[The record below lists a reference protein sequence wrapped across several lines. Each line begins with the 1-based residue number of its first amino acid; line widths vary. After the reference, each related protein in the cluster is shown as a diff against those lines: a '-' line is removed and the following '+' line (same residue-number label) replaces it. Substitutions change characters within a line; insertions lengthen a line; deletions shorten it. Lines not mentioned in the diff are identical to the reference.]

1 MSRLARPIP
10 GILLL
15 TLVAVLALAV
25 ACGPAATPTPTAA
38 PVPTATPTK
47 APVATATPTTAP
59 VPTATPT
66 AAPTPTVK
74 PTEGLFYM
82 KAIDH
87 DKAKYGG
94 TLKLAAHGPPSMFD
108 IYASG
113 TIANVGAQSPMYDL
127 LVRQDPRD
135 PANLPVV
142 PSLATSWKISADG
155 SSYTFKLR
163 EGVKFHDG
171 TDFDAEDVKATFQ
184 RIVFPPANLVS
195 LRLLPIKE
203 LVVNDRYSIE
213 MKLSEPRD
221 SYTFLASLAG
231 GWNVITS
238 KEVLDKYAGD
248 LKSVDNFPGTGP
260 FVYKQRTTESWEQVK
275 NPNYWNP
282 SAPYVDRITHIWL
295 KAWTPEL
302 AAALLGG
309 QVDWGMWLDP
319 TAYQKVKARN
329 DMAGLIW
336 TAPNLGSWIGFNN
349 EREPFNDAR
358 VRRALHLALDQDAL
372 SKITQEFDPTQQLSD
387 WLPPPYGKSYQELM
401 KEYPYAPA
409 TRNQA
414 IADAKKLMA
423 DAGYPSGI
431 AKTFNFVVRESPQNR
446 QLTAYAQAEWER
458 LLGVKTNLEVVQVS
472 AMVDRQTAG
481 TFDMISHASCLGGAD
496 LSATIRQC
504 FSYNKATGKKSDSNF
519 TNFRNAEF
527 DKVLDQFSVEVDP
540 QRKLEF
546 GRQLNVILNREVSN
560 TGVTAGGRAYGWYR
574 YLKGLPEA
582 GGNSDYN
589 TYQWDFV
596 WLDK

>member
-1 MSRLARPIP
+1 MERWLCRASR
-10 GILLL
+10 ILG
-15 TLVAVLALAV
+15 LVVVVVLVLAI
-25 ACGPAATPTPTAA
+25 ACGPAATPTLAA
-38 PVPTATPTK
+38 AATSP
-47 APVATATPTTAP
+47 AMPAEP
-59 VPTATPT
+59 
-66 AAPTPTVK
+66 
-74 PTEGLFYM
+74 FYM

-87 DKAKYGG
+87 EKAKRGG
-94 TLKLAAHGPPSMFD
+94 TLRLAAHGPPSMFD

-113 TIANVGAQSPMYDL
+113 TIANVGAQAPMYDL

-135 PANLPVV
+135 PNLPIV
-142 PSLATSWKISADG
+142 PSLATSWTISPDG
-155 SSYTFKLR
+155 MTYTFNLR
-163 EGVKFHDG
+163 KGVKFHDG
-171 TDFDAEDVKATFQ
+171 TDFEAADVKATFD
-184 RIVFPPANLVS
+184 RIVFPPAHLLS
-195 LRLLPIKE
+195 LRILPIKE
-203 LVVNDRYSIE
+203 TVVRDRYTVE

-238 KEVLDKYAGD
+238 KKALDKYKGD
-248 LKSVDNFPGTGP
+248 LKQVDNFPGTGP
-260 FVYKQRTTESWEQVK
+260 FVYKNRTTESWEMVR

-282 SAPYVDRITHIWL
+282 HAPYVDRIVHVWL

-309 QVDWGMWLDP
+309 QVDWAMWLDP
-319 TAYQKVKARN
+319 SAYQKVKASAN
-329 DMAGLIW
+329 MSGLVW
-336 TAPNLGSWIGFNN
+336 LAPNLASWIGFNN
-349 EREPFNDAR
+349 SREPFNDSR

-372 SKITQEFDPTQQLSD
+372 SKITQQFDPTQQLAD
-387 WLPPPYGKSYQELM
+387 YLPPPYGKSYQDLM

-409 TRNQA
+409 TRDKA
-414 IADAKKLMA
+414 IVDAKKLMA

-458 LLGVKTNLEVVQVS
+458 LLGVKTRLEVVQVS
-472 AMVDRQTAG
+472 AMVDRQVAG

-496 LSATIRQC
+496 VGATIRAC
-504 FSYNKATGKKSDSNF
+504 YSINKATGKKSDSNF

-527 DKVLDQFSVEVDP
+527 DKLLDQFSLEVNAE
-540 QRKLEF
+540 RKLQL
-546 GRQLNVILNREVSN
+546 GRQLNQILNNEMPN
-560 TGVTAGGRAYGWYR
+560 TGVTRGGRAYGWHN
-574 YLKGLPEA
+574 YLKGLPKV